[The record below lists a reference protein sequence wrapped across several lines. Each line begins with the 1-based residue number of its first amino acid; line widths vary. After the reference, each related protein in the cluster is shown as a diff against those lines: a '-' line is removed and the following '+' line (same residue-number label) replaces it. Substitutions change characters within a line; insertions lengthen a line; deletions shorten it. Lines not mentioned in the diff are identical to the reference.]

1 MKLFLGISIIIGI
14 FMHSFI
20 AMYIDKLRLLYKK
33 ARTNWALVPF
43 VNMYLLGKY
52 AVDIILGVILFLLL
66 AVVVNYS
73 VTFFDITYSISLFT
87 NKIRTVLFVVYFIGT
102 ICLLFYASG
111 KYNKATN
118 YKDRFDFDDI
128 VYYIKETLW
137 IVLFF
142 IAIYFFALF
151 IVGLGTGAIII

>member
-1 MKLFLGISIIIGI
+1 MKLFLIISIIIGI

-33 ARTNWALVPF
+33 ARTNWALIPF
-43 VNMYLLGKY
+43 ANMYLLGKY
-52 AVDIILGVILFLLL
+52 AVDIILGVILLILLF
-66 AVVVNYS
+66 VVVNYS

-87 NKIRTVLFVVYFIGT
+87 DKVRTILFVIYFIGT
-102 ICLLFYASG
+102 ICLLVYASG
-111 KYNKATN
+111 KYNKATS

-142 IAIYFFALF
+142 IAIYFFILF